1 MKTFFATIL
10 IFLSTLS
17 FAQQHKLE
25 GNLLGKDGNPLLY
38 ATAVLLYPGDSTM
51 AYYGITNEDGHF
63 VIKNIKEGNYLLQ
76 TSYLGYKPHYQHLSV
91 PLPKG
96 NTLAAIIME
105 PLDVSLPEL
114 EVSADRIPFI
124 IKDDTIEY
132 GAGSYKVKSD
142 AAAEDLLKKLP
153 GIQVDR
159 AGNIKAQGENV
170 QNVLVDGKE
179 FFSSDPKV
187 ATKNLPAD
195 AVDKVQV
202 YDKKSEETE
211 LTGIEDGNYAKT
223 INFILKDG
231 KKSAVFGDVSAGIGT
246 NEKFQ
251 GGAKLYR
258 FTKKYQLAALAMI
271 NNVNKYGFSFNDY
284 LDFNGGLQNLLH
296 GGNGSITIGSSDDI
310 PINFGQSIN
319 GLVSSGVGGANYTYE
334 ARKNNR
340 FNVSYL
346 ISGSDKKLTQN
357 TLTQNYLDS
366 LTFLK
371 EDDFIQNSSNRT
383 HRLNFGW
390 KNRIDSSQNLVISG
404 GLGYVTY
411 NANSL
416 LNSQSIENKMII
428 NNLEKI
434 AKNGET
440 KYSAKFSSTYLKK
453 WRSNWKLFKLGANFS
468 MNNDMLNK
476 NWANKTIIMNPP
488 DSIFD
493 KAYQNNDNMT
503 LRYSMT
509 SSITRKIKPLWYLV
523 PSISIG
529 KVNEKINRIQGEPP
543 VNDNII
549 DSLSPDFIQDYYY
562 LRTALSLNRNTK
574 KSQFNLSLGVEN
586 TSLTKKLNNNNS
598 INSNSW
604 YFTPKISWN
613 YEYRTAKRIGLS
625 LRSSVITPTANQSL
639 PTANT
644 SNPLMLYSGNINLK
658 PEYSNDLQINWMY
671 FDQFSQISLF
681 AYANANYTLNK
692 INYSRNIMPDLSQQL
707 SLVNVKDD
715 YRASASFEFNTPIKA
730 LSLDFNASLREDWN
744 RGINVVNDVENTII
758 NFSHSLTVKFNNRKK
773 EKWDIGIGATFQLQD
788 AKYSIQNSLN
798 KVYYNFTGF
807 MDLSYTPNDKWY
819 FSFTSDLKRY
829 NSNSFGETVY
839 IPLLRAEI
847 NRYILKNNRGVITFE
862 IFDIL
867 DKNNGIE
874 RISEMNYLQQTISNT
889 LQRYAMITFKY
900 RLNSMAK
907 KSGFQLDMKRR

>member
-1 MKTFFATIL
+1 MKTFFSTIFIL
-10 IFLSTLS
+10 LSTFS

-25 GNLLGKDGNPLLY
+25 GSLFGKDGSSLLY
-38 ATAVLLYPGDSTM
+38 ATAVLLYPDDSTM
-51 AYYGITNEDGHF
+51 AYYGITNEKGHF
-63 VIKNIKEGNYLLQ
+63 EIKNIKEGNYLLQ
-76 TSYLGYKPHYQHLSV
+76 TSYLGYEPYYQQLSV

-96 NTLAAIIME
+96 NTLAAIIMK
-105 PLDVSLPEL
+105 PIDVNLPEL

-132 GAGSYKVKSD
+132 GAGSYKVKTD

-153 GIQVDR
+153 GVQVDR
-159 AGNIKAQGENV
+159 AGNIKAQGESV

-211 LTGIEDGNYAKT
+211 LTGIDDGNYAKT
-223 INFILKDG
+223 INFVLKDG

-251 GGAKLYR
+251 GGAKIYR
-258 FTKKYQLAALAMI
+258 FTKKYQLAALGMI

-284 LDFNGGLQNLLH
+284 LDFNGGLQNLMN
-296 GGNGSITIGSSDDI
+296 GGSGSIAIGTPDDI
-310 PINFGQSIN
+310 PIDFGQNIN
-319 GLVSSGVGGANYTYE
+319 GLVSSGIGGANYTYE

-346 ISGSDKKLTQN
+346 ISGSDKNLTQN

-371 EDDFIQNSSNRT
+371 EDDFIQQSSNRT

-404 GLGYVTY
+404 GLGYQTY
-411 NANSL
+411 NSNSL
-416 LNSQSIENKMII
+416 LISQSSENKLII
-428 NNLEKI
+428 NKLDNI

-440 KYSAKFSSTYLKK
+440 KYSSNISSTYLKK
-453 WRSNWKLFKLGANFS
+453 WSNNWKLLKLGAKFS
-468 MNNDMLNK
+468 MNDNMLNK
-476 NWANKTIIMNPP
+476 NWTNKTTIMNPP
-488 DSIFD
+488 NSIFD
-493 KAYQNNDNMT
+493 NAYQNNDNMT
-503 LRYSMT
+503 LRYSIT
-509 SSITRKIKPLWYLV
+509 SSITRKIKPLWYIV
-523 PSISIG
+523 PSISVG
-529 KVNEKINRIQGEPP
+529 KVNEQINKVQGEPP
-543 VNDNII
+543 VNENII
-549 DSLSPDFIQDYYY
+549 DSLSPDFIQDYSY
-562 LRTALSLNRNTK
+562 LRTALSINRNTK
-574 KSQFNLSLGVEN
+574 KSQLNLSLGVEN
-586 TSLTKKLNNNNS
+586 TLLSKKLNNNNS
-598 INSNSW
+598 ITSNNW
-604 YFTPKISWN
+604 YLTPKISWN
-613 YEYRTAKRIGLS
+613 YEYRTGKRVGFS
-625 LRSSVITPTANQSL
+625 LRSSVITPNANQSL
-639 PTANT
+639 PTANIT
-644 SNPLMLYSGNINLK
+644 NPLMLYRGNINLK

-671 FDQFSQISLF
+671 FDQFSQISIF
-681 AYANANYTLNK
+681 AFANANYTINK
-692 INYSRNIMPDLSQQL
+692 INFSREIMPDLSQQL

-715 YRASASFEFNTPIKA
+715 YRASASIEFNTPIKA
-730 LSLDFNASLREDWN
+730 LGLDFNANFREDWN
-744 RGINVVNDVENTII
+744 RGINIVNEVENTII
-758 NFSHSLTVKFNNRKK
+758 NFNHSITVKINNRKK
-773 EKWDIGIGATFQLQD
+773 EKWDIGIGANFQLQD

-819 FSFTSDLKRY
+819 FGFTGDLKRY
-829 NSNSFGETVY
+829 NSNSFGETFY

-847 NRYILKNNRGVITFE
+847 TRYILKNNRGVITFE

-874 RISEMNYLQQTISNT
+874 RISDMNYLQQTISNT

-907 KSGFQLDMKRR
+907 KSGFQLNMKRR